1 MDNYIFYNGS
11 RIKNLQGQ
19 RFGKL
24 TANKAVEIKNRYAIW
39 ECKCD
44 CGNIRNVSAKL
55 LNSGTV
61 KMCSDCARK
70 EKSISLM

>member
-24 TANKAVEIKNRYAIW
+24 TANKAVEINIVMQF
-39 ECKCD
+39 
-44 CGNIRNVSAKL
+44 GNVNVIAETL
-55 LNSGTV
+55 GMYLPNS
-61 KMCSDCARK
+61 
-70 EKSISLM
+70 